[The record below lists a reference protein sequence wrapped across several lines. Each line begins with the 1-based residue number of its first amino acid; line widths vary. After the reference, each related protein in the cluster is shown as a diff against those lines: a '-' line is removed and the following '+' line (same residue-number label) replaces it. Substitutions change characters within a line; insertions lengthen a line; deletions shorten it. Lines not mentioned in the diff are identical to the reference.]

1 MFKNYL
7 ITGFRSLM
15 RKRGTTFLNVAGLT
29 LGVSGTIILFLI
41 LQFHSNFDRYH
52 SKFDRIYRIVTS
64 GKGNDGEWGYTAGVP
79 SVLPPA
85 FRLDFSEAEEVVF
98 SQYRA
103 NALILIPQPDG
114 DFKKFEEER
123 GVAYTEPGF
132 FRVFDRT
139 VLIGDVVKS
148 LDEPNEAVISESL
161 ALKYFGKED
170 VVGEIVKFDDREF
183 KIGAVVSDP
192 PVQTDIPFYLFLS
205 YETIKENNE
214 KNGWNSIWSDE
225 HCYFLLKEGESIA
238 SIEKRLPDFAKKHNA
253 ESSWD
258 QRKYVI
264 RSLAD
269 LHFDDEIGNYNY
281 NAISKSYLI
290 ALGAVSL
297 FLIITACINF
307 INLTTAEAIRRSKEV
322 GIRKPLGG
330 SRSQLVWQFL
340 GETSLVT
347 FCAMLLSFGIVQAV
361 LGIINSFLELQLEF
375 NLITNYTLS
384 FFLLSAFIVVSLLSG
399 LYPAFVISAFNPVTA
414 LKNSANN
421 RNASGFRLRQ
431 ALVIAQFVI
440 SQLLVIL
447 TVVLLS
453 QMSYFRNKDLGFR
466 KDAIVTIPIPD
477 RERPT
482 QDSVQVS
489 KARTLATEISRLAG
503 VEGYSLCFS
512 APSSGYVMGSG
523 FLMEGQSEEQT
534 KSTQVKAADGNYLN
548 LFELKLLAGSN
559 IDDLDTPR
567 SVLVNRKFV
576 EVAGYTSPEE
586 IINKQVRI
594 WGRTLPVAGVVE
606 NFHTMSL
613 SNQIEPTVIQN
624 RLDQYQL
631 LAIQIQPQAFQKL
644 IPEIQQRWEAAYPLS
659 IFSYE
664 FLDENIREF
673 YESEQRSSVMLT
685 VFAGISIAIG
695 CLGLFGLAA
704 FMANQKT
711 KEIGIRKVLGAS
723 VESILFMFSKEFLLL
738 IMIGFVVAAPLAWWI
753 GNLYLSQFAFRIEM
767 GPMIFLT
774 GIMVT
779 LSVAFITVGFKSFR
793 AATVNPVDSLR
804 YE

>member
-1 MFKNYL
+1 
-7 ITGFRSLM
+7 
-15 RKRGTTFLNVAGLT
+15 
-29 LGVSGTIILFLI
+29 
-41 LQFHSNFDRYH
+41 
-52 SKFDRIYRIVTS
+52 
-64 GKGNDGEWGYTAGVP
+64 
-79 SVLPPA
+79 
-85 FRLDFSEAEEVVF
+85 
-98 SQYRA
+98 
-103 NALILIPQPDG
+103 
-114 DFKKFEEER
+114 
-123 GVAYTEPGF
+123 
-132 FRVFDRT
+132 
-139 VLIGDVVKS
+139 
-148 LDEPNEAVISESL
+148 
-161 ALKYFGKED
+161 
-170 VVGEIVKFDDREF
+170 
-183 KIGAVVSDP
+183 
-192 PVQTDIPFYLFLS
+192 
-205 YETIKENNE
+205 
-214 KNGWNSIWSDE
+214 
-225 HCYFLLKEGESIA
+225 
-238 SIEKRLPDFAKKHNA
+238 
-253 ESSWD
+253 
-258 QRKYVI
+258 
-264 RSLAD
+264 
-269 LHFDDEIGNYNY
+269 
-281 NAISKSYLI
+281 
-290 ALGAVSL
+290 
-297 FLIITACINF
+297 
-307 INLTTAEAIRRSKEV
+307 
-322 GIRKPLGG
+322 
-330 SRSQLVWQFL
+330 
-340 GETSLVT
+340 
-347 FCAMLLSFGIVQAV
+347 
-361 LGIINSFLELQLEF
+361 
-375 NLITNYTLS
+375 
-384 FFLLSAFIVVSLLSG
+384 
-399 LYPAFVISAFNPVTA
+399 
-414 LKNSANN
+414 
-421 RNASGFRLRQ
+421 
-431 ALVIAQFVI
+431 
-440 SQLLVIL
+440 
-447 TVVLLS
+447 
-453 QMSYFRNKDLGFR
+453 
-466 KDAIVTIPIPD
+466 
-477 RERPT
+477 
-482 QDSVQVS
+482 
-489 KARTLATEISRLAG
+489 
-503 VEGYSLCFS
+503 
-512 APSSGYVMGSG
+512 MGSG

-779 LSVAFITVGFKSFR
+779 LSVAFITVGFKSFQ